1 MMPRLDT
8 LLKHVFVKRAL
19 AGFLLVGLA
28 AAAAAQP
35 APEAEIRKAFAQWTE
50 DFNAARTD
58 KVCDLFSR
66 ELRSDYRGQKERGYD
81 GQCAILQ
88 RSLTDP
94 ARRYAYALAIRE
106 IQVWGDIAMARIT
119 WTLTVRDTA
128 TGRDTIVTEP
138 GLDIFRREADGRWRI
153 IRYIAYDE

>member
-1 MMPRLDT
+1 MPRLDT

-35 APEAEIRKAFAQWTE
+35 APEAEIRKAFAQWTQ

-66 ELRSDYRGQKERGYD
+66 ELRSDYRGQKERGHD
-81 GQCAILQ
+81 GQCEILQ

-94 ARRYAYALAIRE
+94 ARRYSYALAIRE

-153 IRYIAYDE
+153 VRYIAYDE